1 MVGVRFICCC
11 CLLAFVGDVLALLLA
26 PPSGGK
32 NPDDGDGELFSLRC
46 LSALFVTAPSAI
58 ALMLLKFGGG
68 VVPLGSAVRDGER
81 PCGAALLRGD
91 GADDADGET
100 PPFPVVCVWFL
111 GVTSSEPKGGG
122 GGGWSAAAS
131 TGGGGGGS
139 LVTSSGGGADK
150 EEAAKAALLDP
161 SGCSS
166 S

>member
-1 MVGVRFICCC
+1 M
-11 CLLAFVGDVLALLLA
+11 
-26 PPSGGK
+26 
-32 NPDDGDGELFSLRC
+32 
-46 LSALFVTAPSAI
+46 
-58 ALMLLKFGGG
+58 
-68 VVPLGSAVRDGER
+68 VPLGSAVRDGER

-139 LVTSSGGGADK
+139 LVTTSGGGADK
-150 EEAAKAALLDP
+150 ELWMAHL
-161 SGCSS
+161 
-166 S
+166 